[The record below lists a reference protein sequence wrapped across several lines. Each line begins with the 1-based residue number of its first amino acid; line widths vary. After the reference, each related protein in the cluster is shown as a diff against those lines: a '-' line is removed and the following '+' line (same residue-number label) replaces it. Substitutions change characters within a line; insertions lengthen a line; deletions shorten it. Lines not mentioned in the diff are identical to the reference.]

1 MIALILAG
9 GRGTRLRPHTEEIPK
24 PLLEV
29 NGKAILGHQIE
40 MLIKTTNISQI
51 VIVTG
56 FLSHKIENY
65 IKENY
70 PEVNV
75 IFVENKEY
83 EDSRPAFGII
93 TALPCLNE
101 DVLYLNGDVHCEQ
114 KVLDDVIN
122 SEKYSA
128 TAIQKIP
135 WEEEQVN
142 VVLDE
147 NMNILHIGK
156 HITENDNDGEFI
168 GVTKLSKDFVES
180 IKETVKNE
188 GVETFRYSFAVDLIN
203 HIIHVHKKDLQAI
216 DVTMSRAIE
225 IDTAE
230 DLARANK

>member
-40 MLIKTTNISQI
+40 MLAKEGISKI

-56 FLSHKIENY
+56 FLSHKIEEY

-70 PEVNV
+70 SEQN
-75 IFVENKEY
+75 IEFAENKEY

-93 TALPCLNE
+93 TALPHLNE

-114 KVLDDVIN
+114 KVLNDVIN
-122 SEKYSA
+122 NQKDSV

-135 WEEEQVN
+135 WDEEQVN
-142 VVLDE
+142 IVLDE

-156 HITENDNDGEFI
+156 HITENDSDGEFI
-168 GVTKLSKDFVES
+168 GITKLSKDFIDS
-180 IKETVKNE
+180 IKKIIEQE
-188 GVETFRYSFAVDLIN
+188 GKEAFRYSFAVDLIN
-203 HIIHVHKKDLQAI
+203 HIIHVHKKDLHAV
-216 DVTMSRAIE
+216 DVTLSRAIE

>member
-40 MLIKTTNISQI
+40 MLAKESISKI

-56 FLSHKIENY
+56 FLSHKIEEY

-70 PEVNV
+70 PEQN
-75 IFVENKEY
+75 IEFAENKEF
-83 EDSRPAFGII
+83 EDSRPAYGII
-93 TALPCLNE
+93 TALPHLNE

-114 KVLDDVIN
+114 KVLNDVIN
-122 SEKYSA
+122 NEKNSV

-135 WEEEQVN
+135 WDEEQVN

-156 HITENDNDGEFI
+156 HITENDSDGEFI
-168 GVTKLSKDFVES
+168 GITKLSKDFIES
-180 IKETVKNE
+180 IKKIIEQE
-188 GVETFRYSFAVDLIN
+188 GKEAFRYSFAVDLIN
-203 HIIHVHKKDLQAI
+203 HIIHVHKKDLHAV
-216 DVTMSRAIE
+216 DVTLSRAIE